1 MDQPKGRGITA
12 RAWWPWARRI
22 ATLAFFS
29 LVVWLLF
36 KQARTIDW
44 AQVWQAA
51 ANHPLPALLLAAGL
65 GIASHLLYSSFDLL
79 GRHYTGHR
87 LPARQVM
94 LTTFISYAFNLNLG
108 SLVGGV
114 AFRFRLYSRLG
125 LDNARIGRILGISML
140 TNWLGYLV
148 LAGAVFAS
156 GLLEVPA
163 EWRIAGPP
171 LQWLGAALLLAAAGY
186 LLACFASKRRLLVVR
201 GHELPLPTG
210 RMALLQLV
218 MSCTNWML
226 MGAMVWTLLDQRI
239 GYPTVLGVLLI
250 AAIAGVVTHVPAGL
264 GVLEAVFVTLLSD
277 RIPAGE
283 LLASLLIY
291 RAMYYLVPLALATL
305 LHLTIEARA
314 LKAKG
319 RGLPPPAAPPRPAP
333 ARPATR
339 APLH

>member
-1 MDQPKGRGITA
+1 MATTKPHGITA

-22 ATLAFFS
+22 ATLLFFA

-44 AQVWQAA
+44 SEVWTAVA
-51 ANHPLPALLLAAGL
+51 EHPVRSLLLAGL
-65 GIASHLLYSSFDLL
+65 LAALSHLLYSSFDLL
-79 GRHYTGHR
+79 GRHYTGHK
-87 LPARQVM
+87 LPTFTVM

-140 TNWLGYLV
+140 TNWLGYLL
-148 LAGAVFAS
+148 LAGAIFAS

-171 LQWLGAALLLAAAGY
+171 LQWLGGVLLLAGAGY
-186 LLACFASKRRLLVVR
+186 MAACFLSKRRLLVLR

-210 RMALLQLV
+210 RMALLQVV

-264 GVLEAVFVTLLSD
+264 GVLEAVFVALLSD

-291 RAMYYLVPLALATL
+291 RAMYYLVPLALATV
-305 LHLTIEARA
+305 LHLTIEARL
-314 LKAKG
+314 LKA
-319 RGLPPPAAPPRPAP
+319 RGQAKQRPVP
-333 ARPATR
+333 ARPATQ

>member
-1 MDQPKGRGITA
+1 MATTKPHGITA

-22 ATLAFFS
+22 ATLLFFA

-44 AQVWQAA
+44 SEVWTAVA
-51 ANHPLPALLLAAGL
+51 EHPVRSLLLAGL
-65 GIASHLLYSSFDLL
+65 LAALSHLLYSSFDLL
-79 GRHYTGHR
+79 GRYYTGHK
-87 LPARQVM
+87 LPTFTVM

-140 TNWLGYLV
+140 TNWLGYLL
-148 LAGAVFAS
+148 LAGAIFAS

-171 LQWLGAALLLAAAGY
+171 LQWLGGVLLLAGAGY
-186 LLACFASKRRLLVVR
+186 IAACFLSKRRLLVLR

-210 RMALLQLV
+210 RMALLQVV

-264 GVLEAVFVTLLSD
+264 GVLEAVFVALLSD

-305 LHLTIEARA
+305 LHLTIEARL
-314 LKAKG
+314 LKA
-319 RGLPPPAAPPRPAP
+319 RGQAKQRPVP
-333 ARPATR
+333 ARPATQ

>member
-1 MDQPKGRGITA
+1 MATTKPHGITA

-22 ATLAFFS
+22 ATLLFFA

-44 AQVWQAA
+44 SEVWTAVA
-51 ANHPLPALLLAAGL
+51 EHPVRSLLLAGL
-65 GIASHLLYSSFDLL
+65 LAALSHLLYSSFDLL
-79 GRHYTGHR
+79 GRHYTGHG
-87 LPARQVM
+87 LPTFTVM

-140 TNWLGYLV
+140 TNWLGYLL
-148 LAGAVFAS
+148 LAGAIFAS

-171 LQWLGAALLLAAAGY
+171 LQWLGGVLLLAGAGY
-186 LLACFASKRRLLVVR
+186 IAACFLSKRRLLVLR

-210 RMALLQLV
+210 RMALLQVV

-264 GVLEAVFVTLLSD
+264 GVLEAVFVALLSD

-305 LHLTIEARA
+305 LHLTIEARL
-314 LKAKG
+314 LKA
-319 RGLPPPAAPPRPAP
+319 RGQAKQRPVP
-333 ARPATR
+333 ARPATQ